1 MTDVQTV
8 PEVAFADKAVD
19 PLPNTILTPVKPA
32 ILLAFLAAALAFH
45 ASAGATQHAG
55 ETPRVLAVHFE
66 NDVNPVTADY
76 LTQQIDRANADGYDA
91 VAIVLDTPGGL
102 SDSMRKVYRRELSSK
117 IPVIVYV
124 APDGARAASA
134 GVWIGQAA
142 DVLAMAPQTN
152 IGSSTPISVG
162 GEDIQADLRRKVV
175 NDAAASLRALAKSHG
190 RNAAWAD
197 AAVRKAS
204 NLTAGEALE
213 QNVIDAVAP
222 TLPELLRQLEG
233 YKTTPKDFELDLAG
247 AQIDE
252 VEMSLWKRIL
262 DTLID
267 PNIITLLLSLGALG
281 LIVEMWNPGLIFPG
295 TVGAICLVLGLF
307 GLSVLP
313 VSAAGL
319 LLMLLAAVFFVV
331 ETFVPSHGA
340 LTLAGVVA
348 FVLGSLLLFDPAG
361 PAYQVS
367 LPVSIGIACTIA
379 LFMALV
385 VAKLIQIR
393 RKPVEVGV
401 HSIVGEHGVVR
412 EDGFVFVNG
421 ELWRAHRADGRA
433 LENGDDVAVEG
444 VVEDGLELIVAPAPH
459 EQAVEDSRA

>member
-1 MTDVQTV
+1 MPQ
-8 PEVAFADKAVD
+8 VAFADKGAV
-19 PLPNTILTPVKPA
+19 PLPNRILTPVKTA
-32 ILLAFLAAALAFH
+32 VLLAFLAAALTFH
-45 ASAGATQHAG
+45 AAAPGAPGAGAS
-55 ETPRVLAVHFE
+55 PRVLAVHFD

-76 LTQQIDRANADGYDA
+76 LTQEIARANDEGYDA

-102 SDSMRKVYRRELSSK
+102 SDSMRKVYQRELSSK

-162 GEDIQADLRRKVV
+162 GENIQKDLRRKVV
-175 NDAAASLRALAKSHG
+175 NDAAASLRALARSHG
-190 RNAAWAD
+190 RNAKWAD
-197 AAVRKAS
+197 SAVRNAS
-204 NLTAGEALE
+204 NLTASEALE

-222 TLPELLRQLEG
+222 TLPALLRQLEG
-233 YKTTPKDFELDLAG
+233 YTTTPKGYELELAG
-247 AQIDE
+247 AQIDD

-267 PNIITLLLSLGALG
+267 PNIITLLLSIGALG
-281 LIVEMWNPGLIFPG
+281 IIVEMWNPGLIFPG

-313 VSAAGL
+313 VSAAGI
-319 LLMLLAAVFFVV
+319 LLMLLAAFFFVS
-331 ETFVPSHGA
+331 ETFIPSHGA
-340 LTLAGVVA
+340 LTAAGVLA

-367 LPVSIGIACTIA
+367 LPVSIAIACTVG

-385 VAKLIQIR
+385 VAKLVQVR
-393 RKPVEVGV
+393 RNPAEVGV
-401 HSIVGEHGVVR
+401 QNLVGEHGVVR
-412 EDGFVFVNG
+412 ADGLVFVNG
-421 ELWRAHRADGRA
+421 ELWRAHRSDGRA
-433 LENGDDVAVEG
+433 LELGDDVAVEA
-444 VVEDGLELIVAPAPH
+444 VVEDGLELIVAPAPS
-459 EQAVEDSRA
+459 EQATEDARA

>member
-1 MTDVQTV
+1 M
-8 PEVAFADKAVD
+8 
-19 PLPNTILTPVKPA
+19 
-32 ILLAFLAAALAFH
+32 
-45 ASAGATQHAG
+45 
-55 ETPRVLAVHFE
+55 
-66 NDVNPVTADY
+66 
-76 LTQQIDRANADGYDA
+76 
-91 VAIVLDTPGGL
+91 IVLDTPGGL
-102 SDSMRKVYRRELSSK
+102 SDSMRKVYQRELASK

-134 GVWIGQAA
+134 GVWIGEAA

-162 GEDIQADLRRKVV
+162 GEDIQKDLRRKVV

-190 RNAAWAD
+190 RNAKWAD

-204 NLTAGEALE
+204 NLTADGGAEGERDRRRRA
-213 QNVIDAVAP
+213 DAAGAAP
-222 TLPELLRQLEG
+222 QLEG
-233 YKTTPKDFELDLAG
+233 YKTTPKGFELDLAG
-247 AQIDE
+247 AEIDD

-313 VSAAGL
+313 VSAAGI
-319 LLMLLAAVFFVV
+319 LLMLLAALLLRRSRRSSRA
-331 ETFVPSHGA
+331 TARSRWRRI
-340 LTLAGVVA
+340 VA

-361 PAYQVS
+361 PTPTRS
-367 LPVSIGIACTIA
+367 RCRSRSRSPCTIG

-385 VAKLIQIR
+385 VAKLVQVR

-401 HSIVGEHGVVR
+401 HSLVGEHGVVR
-412 EDGFVFVNG
+412 DDGLVFVNG
-421 ELWRAHRADGRA
+421 ELWQAHRADGAGARA
-433 LENGDDVAVEG
+433 GRGRRRRGRGRGRPRADRRARASRVA
-444 VVEDGLELIVAPAPH
+444 EDAHA
-459 EQAVEDSRA
+459 

>member
-1 MTDVQTV
+1 V
-8 PEVAFADKAVD
+8 KRAV
-19 PLPNTILTPVKPA
+19 
-32 ILLAFLAAALAFH
+32 LLVFLATAVLATGGWAAT
-45 ASAGATQHAG
+45 S
-55 ETPRVLAVHFE
+55 ERPKVLAVEFD

-76 LTQQIDRANADGYDA
+76 VTQQIDRANDGGYDA

-102 SDSMRKVYRRELSSK
+102 SDSMRDIYRRELSSK

-162 GEDIQADLRRKVV
+162 GEDIQKDLRNKVV

-190 RNAAWAD
+190 RNVGWAD

-204 NLTAGEALE
+204 NLTAEEALRAD
-213 QNVIDAVAP
+213 VIDAVAP
-222 TLPELLRQLEG
+222 SLPALLRQLEG
-233 YKTTPKDFELDLAG
+233 YKTIPKGFELHLAG
-247 AQIDE
+247 AEIDE

-262 DTLID
+262 DTIID

-281 LIVEMWNPGLIFPG
+281 LIVEMWNPGLVFPG
-295 TVGAICLVLGLF
+295 TVGAISMVLGLF

-313 VSAAGL
+313 VSAAGI
-319 LLMLLAAVFFVV
+319 LLMLLALGFFVA
-331 ETFVPSHGA
+331 ELFVPSHGA

-361 PAYQVS
+361 DAYQVS
-367 LPVSIGIACTIA
+367 WQVSLAIAGTLG
-379 LFMALV
+379 LFMVLV

-401 HSIVGEHGVVR
+401 HGLVGVHGVVR
-412 EDGFVFVNG
+412 DQGLVFVNG
-421 ELWRAHRADGRA
+421 ELWRAHRADGQP
-433 LENGDDVAVEG
+433 LELGDHVAVEG
-444 VVEDGLELIVAPAPH
+444 VLEDGLELVVAPTA
-459 EQAVEDSRA
+459 EKQAEDARA

>member
-1 MTDVQTV
+1 VKT
-8 PEVAFADKAVD
+8 AV
-19 PLPNTILTPVKPA
+19 
-32 ILLAFLAAALAFH
+32 LLVFLAAAAF
-45 ASAGATQHAG
+45 ASGGWAATS
-55 ETPRVLAVHFE
+55 ERPKVLAVEFD

-76 LTQQIDRANADGYDA
+76 VTQQIDRANEDGYDA
-91 VAIVLDTPGGL
+91 VAIILDTPGGL
-102 SDSMRKVYRRELSSK
+102 SDSMRDIYRRELSSK

-162 GEDIQADLRRKVV
+162 GEDIQKDLRNKVV

-190 RNAAWAD
+190 RNVGWAD

-204 NLTAGEALE
+204 NLTAAEALE
-213 QNVIDAVAP
+213 ANVIDAVAP
-222 TLPELLRQLEG
+222 SLPALLRQLEG
-233 YKTTPKDFELDLAG
+233 YETVPKGFELHLGG
-247 AQIDE
+247 AEIDE
-252 VEMSLWKRIL
+252 VEMSLWKKIL
-262 DTLID
+262 DTIID

-281 LIVEMWNPGLIFPG
+281 LIVEMWNPGLVFPG
-295 TVGAICLVLGLF
+295 TVGAISLVLGLF

-313 VSAAGL
+313 VSAAGI
-319 LLMLLAAVFFVV
+319 LLMLLALGFFVA
-331 ETFVPSHGA
+331 ELFVPSHGA

-361 PAYQVS
+361 EAYQVS
-367 LPVSIGIACTIA
+367 WQVSVAVAGTLG
-379 LFMALV
+379 LFMVFV

-401 HSIVGEHGVVR
+401 HGLVGERGVVR
-412 EDGFVFVNG
+412 EQGLVFVNG
-421 ELWRAHRADGRA
+421 ELWRAHRADGLP
-433 LENGDDVAVEG
+433 LELGDDIAVEG
-444 VVEDGLELIVAPAPH
+444 VVADGLELIVAPAGD
-459 EQAVEDSRA
+459 EQAEDARA